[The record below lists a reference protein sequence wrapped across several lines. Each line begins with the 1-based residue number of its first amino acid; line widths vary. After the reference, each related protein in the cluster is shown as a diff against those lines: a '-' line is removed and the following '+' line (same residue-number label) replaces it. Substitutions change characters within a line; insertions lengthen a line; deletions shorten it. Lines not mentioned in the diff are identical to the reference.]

1 MLTAEIKIT
10 LKKTVADPQG
20 ITVKHGLDALGFD
33 SVSEVRMGKLIRL
46 SLNETNK
53 AKAEAQVKEMCQ
65 KLLSNPIIEEFSVEI
80 K

>member
-1 MLTAEIKIT
+1 MLFAEIKIT

-33 SVSEVRMGKLIRL
+33 SVAEVRMGKLIRL
-46 SLNETNK
+46 SLNETDK
-53 AKAEAQVKEMCQ
+53 IKAEAQVKEMCQ